1 MLALAAFALAGCTV
15 GPDYRRP
22 PVDTP
27 AAWSIDPADSY
38 WRPAAPARAS
48 LAPDWWRAFGDP
60 LLDELE
66 TRALAH
72 NPSVQAIAARYDQ
85 AQATLAS
92 VASAQWPSAGL
103 AAGAS
108 RARISAD
115 RPLTNYAQA
124 NHSTVQND
132 MQIGATV
139 SYEPD
144 LFGRIRRSVE
154 SAQASTDQARDD
166 LANAR
171 LVMTANLATSY
182 LALRETDAEIDVL
195 NRSVALQRKALDFVS
210 AQHDLG
216 AVSGLNLM
224 QQKAQLDATRTQT
237 QLLLNQRAQLEHAIA
252 TLAGTPAP
260 AFSIPPRVQT
270 LTAPTLPAG
279 LPSELLQ
286 RRPDVASAERAMAA
300 ANAEI
305 GVARAA
311 YFPRITLSPALGWDA
326 TRFASL
332 FTAPSLLWSVGASLA
347 QPLFEGGRL
356 AAGVAYAQA
365 GYAAAQA
372 NYRQTVLTAFEEV
385 QNAVTGLSVL
395 DEAERR
401 ARAAVDDAQRLVGL
415 AQDRYAGGL
424 TAYIDVIGAQ
434 QQLLAS
440 ERQEVQI
447 RGQRAALVVYLA
459 KALGGGW
466 SAVETEEAQR
476 PAGGAPMPA
485 AASRDAATRAAAN
498 GAGAGAGVGV
508 GVGVGNEA
516 GTGEAAASTA
526 FVPATAASA
535 TATSAVSVSAASTS
549 TASAPAASAWLAVT
563 PAESA
568 RSAGMG
574 AQSTANAGATPA
586 GAA

>member
-1 MLALAAFALAGCTV
+1 MAFGARGRRGGRRPLALLAAATLVLAGCAV

-27 AAWSIDPADSY
+27 AAWQIEPADSY
-38 WRPAAPARAS
+38 WQPAAPARAS

-60 LLDELE
+60 LLDDLE
-66 TRALAH
+66 TRALAS
-72 NPSVQAIAARYDQ
+72 NQSVQAIAARYDQ
-85 AQATLAS
+85 AKAMLAS
-92 VASAQWPSAGL
+92 VASAQWPSAG
-103 AAGAS
+103 ATAGAS

-115 RPLTNYAQA
+115 RPLTNYAQP

-132 MQIGATV
+132 VQIGATV

-144 LFGRIRRSVE
+144 LFGRLRRSVE
-154 SAQASTDQARDD
+154 SAQASADEARDD

-171 LVMTANLATSY
+171 LVMTASLATSY

-195 NRSVALQRKALDFVS
+195 SRSVALQRKALDFVS
-210 AQHDLG
+210 AQHELG

-224 QQKAQLDATRTQT
+224 QQKAQLDATRTQA
-237 QLLLNQRAQLEHAIA
+237 QLLVNQRAQLEHAIA
-252 TLAGTPAP
+252 TLVGTPAP
-260 AFSIPPRVQT
+260 AFSIAPRVQA
-270 LTAPTLPAG
+270 LAAPALPAG
-279 LPSELLQ
+279 LPSDLLQ

-300 ANAEI
+300 ANAQI

-332 FTAPSLLWSVGASLA
+332 FAAPSLLWSVGASLA

-372 NYRQTVLTAFEEV
+372 AYRQTVLAAFEEV

-401 ARAAVDDAQRLVGL
+401 ARSAVDDAQRLVGL

-466 SAVETEEAQR
+466 SAAETADAQR
-476 PAGGAPMPA
+476 PAR
-485 AASRDAATRAAAN
+485 SAAT
-498 GAGAGAGVGV
+498 
-508 GVGVGNEA
+508 
-516 GTGEAAASTA
+516 
-526 FVPATAASA
+526 
-535 TATSAVSVSAASTS
+535 
-549 TASAPAASAWLAVT
+549 
-563 PAESA
+563 
-568 RSAGMG
+568 G
-574 AQSTANAGATPA
+574 AQSTANAAAAPPA
-586 GAA
+586 APAQRDRT